1 MTEKEVTPVLRV
13 MCSIVNA
20 THILFHRGLSLGVQ
34 EWHER
39 RTQALIER
47 GNEQHSAW
55 ITLRPPTVIGQFHTL
70 FFGSVRMFF
79 LGVLGFAVY
88 GNEALHF
95 SCDPDRREL
104 NLYCYNQ
111 FRPIT
116 PQVFWALQL
125 VTVLVPGAVFHLYAA
140 CKNIDQ
146 EEILQRPTYTVF
158 YIISVLLRIILEVI
172 AFWLQSHL
180 FGFQVHPLYMCDA
193 SALEKTFNVTKCM
206 VPEHFEKTIFLSA
219 MYTFTGITVLLC
231 VAEIFEIL
239 CRRLGYLT
247 NQ

>member
-1 MTEKEVTPVLRV
+1 
-13 MCSIVNA
+13 
-20 THILFHRGLSLGVQ
+20 
-34 EWHER
+34 
-39 RTQALIER
+39 
-47 GNEQHSAW
+47 
-55 ITLRPPTVIGQFHTL
+55 
-70 FFGSVRMFF
+70 RMFF

-116 PQVFWALQL
+116 PQVGRPQPRWARCLFWKPLFVFHKPGKLGCSRRASTGGANEPGTPEGGGERGPGPPRCVTPAFAVLLQVFWALQL

-146 EEILQRPTYTVF
+146 EEILERPIYTVF

-219 MYTFTGITVLLC
+219 MYTFTVITILLC